1 MFCGLGNFSLPLAKS
16 GASVVGIEGADYLVD
31 RARENARLNR
41 CAENMTFS
49 VADLFDT
56 DEKTVESWG
65 QFDKMLLDPPRN
77 GAYAVVK
84 SLHKPFLPQKDS
96 VCFVQSINICTRC
109 RCLGLI
115 RAIS

>member
-1 MFCGLGNFSLPLAKS
+1 MPLAKS

-65 QFDKMLLDPPRN
+65 KFDKMPTGSGRETGLMLLSNRYTN
-77 GAYAVVK
+77 R
-84 SLHKPFLPQKDS
+84 F
-96 VCFVQSINICTRC
+96 
-109 RCLGLI
+109 CL
-115 RAIS
+115 RR

>member
-1 MFCGLGNFSLPLAKS
+1 LLNPQKGERIADLFCGLGNFSLPLAKS
-16 GASVVGIEGADYLVD
+16 GALVVGIEGADYLVD

-84 SLHKPFLPQKDS
+84 
-96 VCFVQSINICTRC
+96 
-109 RCLGLI
+109 
-115 RAIS
+115 